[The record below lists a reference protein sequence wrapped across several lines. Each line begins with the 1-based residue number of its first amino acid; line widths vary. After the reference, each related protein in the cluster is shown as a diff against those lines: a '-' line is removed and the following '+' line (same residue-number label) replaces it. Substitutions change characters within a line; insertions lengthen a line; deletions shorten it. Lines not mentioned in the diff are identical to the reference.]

1 MRVFAMELFT
11 KLFGDLLLFVY
22 HCFDRIVIHGYLS
35 GLSRPEQVVHF
46 FRKVVGIP
54 VLSKEILSQRTADY
68 QNWVEAFA
76 RNHNIPIEWAEKGV
90 RKEDY
95 VLPWLRRMT
104 KRNAYGVYFIF
115 KSMEQ
120 GPSFRV
126 SVPKYPTKDPNH
138 RILARQRSR
147 FTHDYF
153 YIRDEVLGP
162 MVMRVATFFPF
173 QTTYYLNGHNFIE
186 RELNRAQVG
195 FRKND
200 NAFLAIDDVAA
211 LQAAADRLSP
221 DIIRERLDY
230 WTLILGPKFSVKERK
245 RVKLSRFYAISQ
257 IEYCRNFIFKRNF
270 PIHKLFERGCE
281 LGLWR
286 LTAHKIT
293 EIFGARLHRRL
304 PGKLATVIDQIEHGH
319 HVFRAYFKHAFLK
332 QYEKF
337 ATFLRNELCSNNL
350 NDFGLKKGLDDL
362 DAVRQTF
369 KVITSRFAGFQAQ
382 WLNVHVD
389 FPLLQRIALP
399 ITIGSVRYPGIKI
412 HDRRV
417 IRLLEVLL
425 HGGTHVGGWTAKEI
439 HQSVR
444 TTFGLSER
452 SYGLNQLR
460 YDLRKLKGHGLL
472 ERDGSRYAYRLTPK
486 GVQVALLFLFFH
498 KRLCG
503 PLANSRFHH
512 RPDPQHRPNSR
523 LEAAYHRADKAIQN
537 IVDLLA
543 AA

>member
-1 MRVFAMELFT
+1 MRVLAMELFT

-76 RNHNIPIEWAEKGV
+76 RNHNTPIEWAEKGV

-126 SVPKYPTKDPNH
+126 SVPKYPTRDPNH

-153 YIRDEVLGP
+153 YIRDEALGP

-186 RELNRAQVG
+186 QELNRAQVG

-270 PIHKLFERGCE
+270 PIQKLF
-281 LGLWR
+281 
-286 LTAHKIT
+286 
-293 EIFGARLHRRL
+293 
-304 PGKLATVIDQIEHGH
+304 
-319 HVFRAYFKHAFLK
+319 
-332 QYEKF
+332 
-337 ATFLRNELCSNNL
+337 
-350 NDFGLKKGLDDL
+350 
-362 DAVRQTF
+362 
-369 KVITSRFAGFQAQ
+369 
-382 WLNVHVD
+382 
-389 FPLLQRIALP
+389 
-399 ITIGSVRYPGIKI
+399 
-412 HDRRV
+412 
-417 IRLLEVLL
+417 
-425 HGGTHVGGWTAKEI
+425 
-439 HQSVR
+439 
-444 TTFGLSER
+444 
-452 SYGLNQLR
+452 
-460 YDLRKLKGHGLL
+460 
-472 ERDGSRYAYRLTPK
+472 
-486 GVQVALLFLFFH
+486 
-498 KRLCG
+498 
-503 PLANSRFHH
+503 
-512 RPDPQHRPNSR
+512 
-523 LEAAYHRADKAIQN
+523 
-537 IVDLLA
+537 
-543 AA
+543 